1 MGNSSC
7 LLYRLRAT
15 TSLGQFRGVPVLL
28 DAVPQHLH
36 YAAHLRDDRR
46 SRYFAAFDSLCSLAF
61 YLQTLKFMHFRSAA
75 VWGTELLGGPARTEV
90 HDILL
95 VHSCARVHA
104 LPYLQLALHRWRIIL
119 LHVEDHPAILSVSAH
134 LGIQLRGICVRA
146 HIRSFVGQSA
156 ALRAE
161 AGRICGQC
169 HQACHREGPGEAQGA
184 IPGLVRLHPDV
195 QPDCRVH
202 DPHVPQPDGC
212 AAGAWLPCLL
222 RVIRANGGLLN
233 LVPPLLR
240 ALALLAHG
248 VGIGDLC
255 EMPLGGVLL
264 LLPLLE
270 GGTQG
275 SAHLGCWIPQG
286 GFIERLSKIP
296 SEAPKR
302 KKKTSI
308 ILSILNKE
316 VNYK

>member
-1 MGNSSC
+1 MWLLIMCQLAMFGVVALSPALFLISFRVSLQELLPIVSATSSV
-7 LLYRLRAT
+7 YTDIVWAIAVASDQLRVT
-15 TSLGQFRGVPVLL
+15 TSLGQFRSVPVLL

-169 HQACHREGPGEAQGA
+169 HQACHREGPGEA
-184 IPGLVRLHPDV
+184 
-195 QPDCRVH
+195 
-202 DPHVPQPDGC
+202 
-212 AAGAWLPCLL
+212 
-222 RVIRANGGLLN
+222 
-233 LVPPLLR
+233 
-240 ALALLAHG
+240 
-248 VGIGDLC
+248 
-255 EMPLGGVLL
+255 
-264 LLPLLE
+264 
-270 GGTQG
+270 
-275 SAHLGCWIPQG
+275 
-286 GFIERLSKIP
+286 
-296 SEAPKR
+296 
-302 KKKTSI
+302 
-308 ILSILNKE
+308 
-316 VNYK
+316 